1 MKEGNST
8 DSFRLY
14 NSPLVNIDTP
24 DITSYVLEN
33 KIGQCQDYNA
43 AFVTMAR
50 LAGIPARYVTGYV
63 GGEWN
68 GNGYTVSA
76 QHRTSWGEVR
86 LGLGTGANQIDM
98 GWVPFDSCPQAETVD
113 VVNQSLLPLEWD
125 RDEVNKFAI
134 GGQFVFSENLSA
146 INLSLIHI

>member
-1 MKEGNST
+1 MCIRDRQTSDIYFVNQTVQQLVSNSSSSDAYTISKTISDYLKEGNST

-76 QHRTSWGEVR
+76 QHLTS
-86 LGLGTGANQIDM
+86 
-98 GWVPFDSCPQAETVD
+98 
-113 VVNQSLLPLEWD
+113 
-125 RDEVNKFAI
+125 
-134 GGQFVFSENLSA
+134 
-146 INLSLIHI
+146 